1 MTPNE
6 SSALGAPQPPPDG
19 ILGTSLKLWIV
30 LARAYE
36 SMAKH
41 VAADVAQHGLTI
53 PEFGVLEVLYH
64 KGRQLQ
70 GEIQKRVLV
79 SSGGTT
85 FLMDRLVAKGLVERQ
100 ECPGDRRAR
109 YAALTPAGAALMAE
123 VFPIHAA
130 RIARAVSGLS
140 APEQKLLTGMLKQL
154 GLGAAEQLE
163 AEETAA
169 SVPRRRR
176 TKQVARG

>member
-1 MTPNE
+1 MTPDE
-6 SSALGAPQPPPDG
+6 SRALAAPQPPPDG

-140 APEQKLLTGMLKQL
+140 APEQKVLTGMLKQL

>member
-1 MTPNE
+1 MKPT
-6 SSALGAPQPPPDG
+6 ALDQVPAPQPPPDG

-64 KGRQLQ
+64 KGPQLQ
-70 GEIQKRVLV
+70 GEVQKRVLV

-85 FLMDRLVAKGLVERQ
+85 FLIDRLVARGLVERQ
-100 ECPGDRRAR
+100 ECAEDRRAR
-109 YAALTPAGAALMAE
+109 YAVLTPEGAALMAE
-123 VFPIHAA
+123 IFPIHAA

-154 GLGAAEQLE
+154 GLGAAEQLAAEPAAE
-163 AEETAA
+163 AA
-169 SVPRRRR
+169 PRRRR